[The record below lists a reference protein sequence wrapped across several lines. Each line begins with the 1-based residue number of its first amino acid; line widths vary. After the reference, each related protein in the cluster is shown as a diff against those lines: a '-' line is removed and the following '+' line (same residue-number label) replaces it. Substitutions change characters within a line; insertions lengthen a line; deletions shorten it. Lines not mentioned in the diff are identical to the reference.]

1 MIERVIRLSS
11 SGSAAL
17 QGYDGLLRFGYC
29 KNRGVYALRVEAS
42 GEWEGLT
49 LRAFWHLPDGSC
61 PPSTLV
67 ERGLVEVPPQVTAR
81 PGEGCI
87 TFEGS
92 DRSRTLTSADLRYR
106 VAANSGTED
115 GTLPEPGTPAW
126 QALLARLQEGVQSG
140 EFRGPQG
147 EAGPSGPQG
156 PKGEPGDPGPQGEQ
170 GPAGAVGPQGPK
182 GDTGP
187 QGEPGPAG
195 AAGPQ
200 GPKGDPGPQGEAG
213 PAGPQGPKGDTGPQG
228 PQGEKGAD
236 APAYANATPST
247 AGLMSAA
254 DKAKLDGLSGGG
266 AWELLEQTTT
276 TSSVLTYTWDSPAPL
291 KAIKVL
297 LQTGITQTRGTFQW
311 TCSTKGSDGSYT
323 DLLSG
328 TAPCSASSST
338 ATPKTYTFA
347 CFQVVPLC
355 GQYLG
360 LSGAAVTNT
369 ALPVTF
375 AANNAGQTVDA
386 ARTIDRFSLVIN
398 SSVRL
403 YKEAVLEIWGV
414 RA

>member
-1 MIERVIRLSS
+1 MIERTIRLSS

-17 QGYDGLLRFGYC
+17 QGYDSLLRFGYC

-42 GEWEGLT
+42 GAWEGLT
-49 LRAFWHLPDGSC
+49 LRAFWHLPDGST

-67 ERGLVEVPPQVTAR
+67 ENGLVEVPPQVTAR

-87 TFEGS
+87 TFEGADS
-92 DRSRTLTSADLRYR
+92 TRTLTSADIRYR

-126 QALLARLQEGVQSG
+126 QALLARLHEGVQSG

-147 EAGPSGPQG
+147 EAGPQG
-156 PKGEPGDPGPQGEQ
+156 EKGDPGPQGEMGPTGETGPQ
-170 GPAGAVGPQGPK
+170 GPKGDTGAKGDPGPAGATGPQGPK

-195 AAGPQ
+195 PTGATGPQ
-200 GPKGDPGPQGEAG
+200 GPKGEKGDPGPAG
-213 PAGPQGPKGDTGPQG
+213 S
-228 PQGEKGAD
+228 
-236 APAYANATPST
+236 YANATPSQ

-266 AWELLEQTTT
+266 QWELLEELTT
-276 TSSVLTYTWDSPAPL
+276 TSSVLSYTWDSPVPL

-311 TCSTKGSDGSYT
+311 GFGSKISDGVYI
-323 DLLSG
+323 DLLTG

-338 ATPKTYTFA
+338 STPKTYTYA
-347 CFQVVPLC
+347 CFQAFPVF
-355 GQYLG
+355 GQYLA
-360 LSGAAVTNT
+360 LSGAAATGN
-369 ALPVTF
+369 ALPLTL
-375 AANNAGQTVDA
+375 APENAGQTVDA
-386 ARTIDRFSLVIN
+386 GLTIDRFSLTI
-398 SSVRL
+398 SSNVRL
-403 YKEAVLEIWGV
+403 YKEAVIAFWGI